1 MSLPH
6 ILLGLL
12 RQPASGYDLKN
23 SVDEYVRHFWPAEL
37 SQIYPTLK
45 RLESAGWLTVK
56 SEASPRGPERRVYET
71 TEAGHEELQRW
82 LRSGPQVGNERFE
95 YLAQIAFMDE
105 LGSLEE
111 ARRFMVTL
119 RARLIARRAGLEA
132 LETGWSQEW
141 PDFPHDLPDHEF
153 YPHINLRMG
162 LLSLAA
168 KIQWCDESIERIDRR
183 LELLPEG
190 HAKEPLSA
198 KEGS

>member
-45 RLESAGWLTVK
+45 KLQAQGWLSVR
-56 SEASPRGPERRVYET
+56 SEPSAKGPERRVYET
-71 TEAGHEELQRW
+71 TEAGHRELQRW
-82 LRSGPQVGNERFE
+82 LRSGPQVGNERFG

-119 RARLIARRAGLEA
+119 RARLIAQRAGLEM
-132 LETGWSQEW
+132 LEAGWAQEW
-141 PDFPHDLPDHEF
+141 PSFPHDLPEPEF

-168 KIQWCDESIERIDRR
+168 KIQWCDESIERIDAR
-183 LELLPEG
+183 LDQETNNPRLPEE
-190 HAKEPLSA
+190 AL
-198 KEGS
+198 